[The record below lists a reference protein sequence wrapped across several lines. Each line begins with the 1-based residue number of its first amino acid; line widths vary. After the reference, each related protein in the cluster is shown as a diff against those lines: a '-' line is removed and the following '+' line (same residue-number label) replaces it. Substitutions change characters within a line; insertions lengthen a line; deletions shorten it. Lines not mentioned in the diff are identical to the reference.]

1 MSCFEGEP
9 VKRLTVG
16 VTGAS
21 GAIYAVRTLRALLM
35 TELQVDLIVSET
47 GWMLLRDESG
57 FDGKRTDFNA
67 FLESRFG
74 DDPLIGSLRIHQQ
87 GDFAAPISSGSV
99 DSLGMV
105 IVPCSMR
112 YLAGAA
118 NGASSNLI
126 ERAADVTLKE
136 HRRLVLVT
144 RETPMNLIQLR
155 NQVAVAEAGA
165 VILPASPAFYQEP
178 ASFDDLADFIAGR
191 ILNLFDIP
199 HQLFPSWRGE

>member
-1 MSCFEGEP
+1 M
-9 VKRLTVG
+9 TVG

-35 TELQVDLIVSET
+35 TELLVDLIVSET

-57 FDGKRTDFNA
+57 FDGKRGDFGS
-67 FLESRFG
+67 FLESRFS
-74 DDPLIGSLRIHQQ
+74 DDALIGELRLHQQ

-99 DSLGMV
+99 DSLGTV

-112 YLAGAA
+112 YLAGVA
-118 NGASSNLI
+118 NGSSSNLI

-136 HRRLVLVT
+136 HRRLVLVI
-144 RETPMNLIQLR
+144 RETPMNLVQLR

-165 VILPASPAFYQEP
+165 VILPASPAFYQAP

-191 ILNLFDIP
+191 ILNLFNIP
-199 HQLFPSWRGE
+199 HQLFPSWQGE

>member
-1 MSCFEGEP
+1 MREGA
-9 VKRLTVG
+9 KRLTVG

-35 TELQVDLIVSET
+35 TELLVDLIVSET

-57 FDGKRTDFNA
+57 FDGKRGDFGS
-67 FLESRFG
+67 FLESRFS
-74 DDPLIGSLRIHQQ
+74 DDALIGELRLHQQ

-99 DSLGMV
+99 DSLGTV

-112 YLAGAA
+112 YLAGVA
-118 NGASSNLI
+118 NGSSSNLI

-136 HRRLVLVT
+136 HRRLVLVI
-144 RETPMNLIQLR
+144 RETPMNLVQLR

-165 VILPASPAFYQEP
+165 VILPASPAFYQAP

-191 ILNLFDIP
+191 ILNLFNIP
-199 HQLFPSWRGE
+199 HQLFPSWQGE

>member
-1 MSCFEGEP
+1 MREGA
-9 VKRLTVG
+9 KRLTVG

-35 TELQVDLIVSET
+35 TELLVDLIVSET

-57 FDGKRTDFNA
+57 FDGKRGDFGS
-67 FLESRFG
+67 FLESRFS
-74 DDPLIGSLRIHQQ
+74 DDALIGELRLHQQ

-99 DSLGMV
+99 DSLGTV

-112 YLAGAA
+112 YLAGVA
-118 NGASSNLI
+118 NGSSSNLI

-136 HRRLVLVT
+136 HRRLVLVI
-144 RETPMNLIQLR
+144 RETPMNLVQLR

-165 VILPASPAFYQEP
+165 VILPASPAFYQAP

-199 HQLFPSWRGE
+199 HQLFPSWQGE

>member
-1 MSCFEGEP
+1 LREGA
-9 VKRLTVG
+9 KRLTVG

-35 TELQVDLIVSET
+35 TELLVDLIVSET

-57 FDGKRTDFNA
+57 FDGKRGDFGS
-67 FLESRFG
+67 FLESRFS
-74 DDPLIGSLRIHQQ
+74 DDALIGELRLHQQ

-99 DSLGMV
+99 DSLGTV

-112 YLAGAA
+112 YLAGVA
-118 NGASSNLI
+118 NGSSSNLI

-136 HRRLVLVT
+136 HRRLVLVI
-144 RETPMNLIQLR
+144 RETPMNLVQLR

-165 VILPASPAFYQEP
+165 VILPASPAFYQAP

-191 ILNLFDIP
+191 ILNLFNIP
-199 HQLFPSWRGE
+199 HQLFPSWQGE

>member
-1 MSCFEGEP
+1 
-9 VKRLTVG
+9 LTVG

-35 TELQVDLIVSET
+35 TELLVDLIVSET

-57 FDGKRTDFNA
+57 FDGKRGDFGS
-67 FLESRFG
+67 FLESRFS
-74 DDPLIGSLRIHQQ
+74 DDALIGELRLHQQ

-99 DSLGMV
+99 DSLGTV

-112 YLAGAA
+112 YLAGVA
-118 NGASSNLI
+118 NGSSSNLI

-136 HRRLVLVT
+136 HRRLVLVI
-144 RETPMNLIQLR
+144 RETPMNLVQLR

-165 VILPASPAFYQEP
+165 VILPASPAFYQAP

-191 ILNLFDIP
+191 ILNLFNIP
-199 HQLFPSWRGE
+199 HQLFPSWQGE

>member
-1 MSCFEGEP
+1 M
-9 VKRLTVG
+9 KRLTVG

-35 TELQVDLIVSET
+35 ADLRVDLIVSET
-47 GWMLLRDESG
+47 GWMLLRDEAG
-57 FDGKRTDFNA
+57 FDGKRTDFVDY
-67 FLESRFG
+67 L
-74 DDPLIGSLRIHQQ
+74 GSLFEDDAPVGTVQLHQSS
-87 GDFAAPISSGSV
+87 DFAAPISSGSV
-99 DSLGMV
+99 DSLGTV

-112 YLAGAA
+112 YLAGVA

-155 NQVAVAEAGA
+155 NQVSAAEAGA
-165 VILPASPAFYQEP
+165 IILPASPAFYQEP
-178 ASFDDLADFIAGR
+178 ATFDDLADFIAGR
-191 ILNLFDIP
+191 ILNLFGLP
-199 HQLFPSWRGE
+199 HQLFPTWRGE